1 MSHSMRLVFFAF
13 LMLFCGCTEKSSDAR
28 PITVGRVSSWLD
40 KNISVGMHVD
50 DVKKFLTTENI
61 EHSWVAKECKI
72 YAIFRD
78 VEKREMTT
86 ASITTEF
93 VFDPAM
99 KLENYKVEKVFTG
112 P

>member
-1 MSHSMRLVFFAF
+1 MSHNIRLMFFAF
-13 LMLFCGCTEKSSDAR
+13 MTLLGGCTEKSSDTQ
-28 PITVGRVSSWLD
+28 PITVSRVSSWLD

-78 VEKREMTT
+78 VEKRGMTT

-93 VFDPAM
+93 VFDPAL
-99 KLENYKVEKVFTG
+99 KLENYKVEKVLTG

>member
-1 MSHSMRLVFFAF
+1 MRLVCFAF
-13 LMLFCGCTEKSSDAR
+13 LMLFCGCTEKGSDTQ

-78 VEKREMTT
+78 VEKRGMTT

>member
-28 PITVGRVSSWLD
+28 PITVGRVNSWLD
-40 KNISVGMHVD
+40 KNISEGMHVD

-61 EHSWVAKECKI
+61 EHSWVAEECKI

-78 VEKREMTT
+78 VEKRGMIT

-93 VFDPAM
+93 VFDPAL
-99 KLENYKVEKVFTG
+99 KLESYKVEKVFTG

>member
-1 MSHSMRLVFFAF
+1 
-13 LMLFCGCTEKSSDAR
+13 
-28 PITVGRVSSWLD
+28 
-40 KNISVGMHVD
+40 MHVD

-61 EHSWVAKECKI
+61 EHSWDAKECNI